1 MDPSRLPALNA
12 VLNSI
17 ATLLL
22 VFGYYFIRRREIQR
36 HKLCMS
42 LAFVA
47 SCLFLV
53 SYLVY
58 HYQVG
63 SVPFTKQGWIRTV
76 YFTVLITHIVLA
88 AAVPFLAL
96 KTLYHAWRAQFDK
109 HRRIARWTWPI
120 WMYVSVTGVAVYVM
134 LYEI

>member
-17 ATLLL
+17 SALLL
-22 VFGYYFIRRREIQR
+22 LFGYYFIRQREIGR
-36 HKLCMS
+36 HKLCMA
-42 LAFVA
+42 LAFIT
-47 SCLFLV
+47 SCFFLA

-63 SVPFTKQGWIRTV
+63 SVPFTKEGWIRPL
-76 YFTVLITHIVLA
+76 YFTILITHIVLA
-88 AAVPFLAL
+88 AFVPFLAI
-96 KTLYHAWRAQFDK
+96 KTLYHAWKDEFQK
-109 HRRIARWTWPI
+109 HQRIAKWTWPI
-120 WMYVSVTGVAVYVM
+120 WMYVSVTGVVVYVM

>member
-22 VFGYYFIRRREIQR
+22 LFGYYFIRRREIQR

-42 LAFVA
+42 LAFLT

-76 YFTVLITHIVLA
+76 YFTVLVTHIVLA

-96 KTLYHAWRAQFDK
+96 KTLYHAWKEQFDK
-109 HRRIARWTWPI
+109 HRRLARWTWPI

-134 LYEI
+134 LYEL